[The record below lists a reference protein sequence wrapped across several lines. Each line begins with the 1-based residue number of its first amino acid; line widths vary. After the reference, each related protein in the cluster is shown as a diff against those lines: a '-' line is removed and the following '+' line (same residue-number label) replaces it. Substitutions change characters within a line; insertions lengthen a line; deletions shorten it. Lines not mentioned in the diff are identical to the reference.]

1 MMKLFN
7 LSEIGKSFFVSLWF
21 MFLTF
26 PIMVIRVNPVEKVI
40 EWRWKNMLF
49 IGIGSFVLSF
59 VWRYLLARKEK
70 GSRKTETAENSN
82 PELIQRIMQDRSIYL
97 PVSGVICVFVIIFPF
112 IFSAY
117 QTNIMITA
125 LMYVVLGLGLNIVV
139 GVAGLLNL
147 GYAAFYAVGA
157 YTYGLLHQHYGIG
170 FWVSLPIGAIL
181 AAIFGILLGFPV
193 LRLRGDYLAIVTLG
207 FGEIVRLVLENWNA
221 FSYGPS
227 GIANIPRPGFF
238 GMKMSLQ
245 TATIYTYFLV
255 IGLTLFT
262 IFVVN
267 RLQDSRIGRALVAL
281 REDEIACQ
289 AMGIDKAQVK
299 LMAFALGSTWAGMM
313 GVVFAAKNT
322 FINPASFTFIESAMI
337 LSIVVLGGMGSAAGV
352 VVGSFVLILLPEYLR
367 AFADYRMI
375 LFGAIMVMMMVFR
388 PQGIVSSVRRT
399 YRFEADKAKLTT
411 AIMICFLIFTAQSAY
426 AENNAAWQVS
436 VQAQTAISKTAEY
449 RKILFQAKSGNYKD
463 FTADMTLF
471 QANSYKAELLDN
483 PSSNIKT
490 YTPVA
495 RLIAEK
501 GAIAGING
509 GFFTKEFTPNGLC
522 VYQGKIVSKIKKLTS
537 PVLAGLMLIS
547 KNGEISLEPH
557 AAYSEQMIK
566 NCNFGLQTGP
576 FLITPNG
583 QISEDMKT
591 GGMLA
596 SQNVKHTIVALSGDN
611 QLLVISASPMPLT
624 EVASCMSAF
633 PKAFGVSKI
642 NCALSLDGGR
652 SSGFSVRLPDKQV
665 TIEEGWPVRNMVL
678 FFGREQ

>member
-1 MMKLFN
+1 MKMFN
-7 LSEIGKSFFVSLWF
+7 FSEIGKSFFVSLWF

-49 IGIGSFVLSF
+49 IGVGSFVLSF

-70 GSRKTETAENSN
+70 GSRKTETAENSS

-97 PVSGVICVFVIIFPF
+97 PVSGVICVFAIIFPF

-221 FSYGPS
+221 FSFGPS

-238 GMKMSLQ
+238 GMQMSLQ

-267 RLQDSRIGRALVAL
+267 RLQDSRIGRALLAL

-399 YRFEADKAKLTT
+399 YRFE
-411 AIMICFLIFTAQSAY
+411 
-426 AENNAAWQVS
+426 
-436 VQAQTAISKTAEY
+436 
-449 RKILFQAKSGNYKD
+449 
-463 FTADMTLF
+463 
-471 QANSYKAELLDN
+471 
-483 PSSNIKT
+483 P
-490 YTPVA
+490 
-495 RLIAEK
+495 
-501 GAIAGING
+501 
-509 GFFTKEFTPNGLC
+509 TKH
-522 VYQGKIVSKIKKLTS
+522 
-537 PVLAGLMLIS
+537 
-547 KNGEISLEPH
+547 EI
-557 AAYSEQMIK
+557 
-566 NCNFGLQTGP
+566 
-576 FLITPNG
+576 
-583 QISEDMKT
+583 
-591 GGMLA
+591 
-596 SQNVKHTIVALSGDN
+596 
-611 QLLVISASPMPLT
+611 
-624 EVASCMSAF
+624 
-633 PKAFGVSKI
+633 
-642 NCALSLDGGR
+642 
-652 SSGFSVRLPDKQV
+652 
-665 TIEEGWPVRNMVL
+665 
-678 FFGREQ
+678 